1 MSGVPLFAK
10 VLVSAPADTS
20 GDFMLHLS
28 PTPFVDHDDIYGDYG
43 SFGDPPRFHSDTIDY
58 FSIPFNTETQI
69 FSWFTED
76 AGYFVT
82 TQDGLWSLAGALPRG
97 GELTDPNLHPRD
109 SVKVVCDPSIYPM
122 GLDLVLFHSE
132 TYQPFPATPSPGF
145 NGNALLRG
153 TTAFYADFNPY
164 AESQTIRVFRHVPPG
179 DYILEGW
186 TDANYEATVA
196 APIYQTAITVPGGST
211 VVLQIP

>member
-132 TYQPFPATPSPGF
+132 TYQPFPAFDPLPRVQWQCPVAR
-145 NGNALLRG
+145 NDRILRRLQSLCRKSDHTG
-153 TTAFYADFNPY
+153 IQAC
-164 AESQTIRVFRHVPPG
+164 
-179 DYILEGW
+179 
-186 TDANYEATVA
+186 ATR
-196 APIYQTAITVPGGST
+196 
-211 VVLQIP
+211 